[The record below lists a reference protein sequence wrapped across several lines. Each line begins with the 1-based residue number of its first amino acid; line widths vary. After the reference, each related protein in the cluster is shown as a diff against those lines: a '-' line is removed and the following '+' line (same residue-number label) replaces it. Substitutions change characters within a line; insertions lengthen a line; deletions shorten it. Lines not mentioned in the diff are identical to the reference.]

1 MTRSIEQQN
10 LPPIPDGIYDWDGDC
25 AINCVFARWRHP
37 DRWANPDQPLL
48 YRYQAVIGDPVNPDQ
63 LALDLAAEYLND
75 LGWITTR
82 QDSDKD
88 WRWYPLTPPTGLA
101 ATGNNQLSE

>member
-1 MTRSIEQQN
+1 MTSSIEQQN
-10 LPPIPDGIYDWDGDC
+10 LSPIPEGIYAWDGDC

-37 DRWANPDQPLL
+37 DRWENPDQSLL
-48 YRYQAVIGDPVNPDQ
+48 YLYQAVIGDPVNPDQ

-75 LGWITTR
+75 LGWTTTR

-88 WRWYPLTPPTGLA
+88 WRWYHLTPPAGVA
-101 ATGNNQLSE
+101 ADSGRETE